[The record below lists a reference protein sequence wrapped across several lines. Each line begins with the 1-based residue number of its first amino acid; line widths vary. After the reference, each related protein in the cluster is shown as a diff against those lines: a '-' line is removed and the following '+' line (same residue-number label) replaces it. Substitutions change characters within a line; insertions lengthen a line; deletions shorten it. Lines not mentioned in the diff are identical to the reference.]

1 MNNKVKQELERIEI
15 PQELHKR
22 SKFGIEQAKSEMK
35 IKSKNKG
42 RLLKGIGGMV
52 AVAILSIGIIVAV
65 NPTLASSI
73 YGYFNDI
80 TNWKGAVVGLE
91 YNEATEEIDVQIG
104 ELTLKNDQYVLP
116 ITTTYEYAEKHPFS
130 IADALA
136 IGNFKVI
143 SQTGGKISEEQ
154 IHVEPIIKEDFTFEI
169 EDSDKLLSGAEN
181 NLQGKRSFQGNL
193 ILDKELLSSD
203 EAYILSINSF
213 FQHTK
218 GEAPLEIKGEWQIKF
233 STN

>member
-1 MNNKVKQELERIEI
+1 MSIKEWIDMDIEQLELLEVTDIEKARVKQHVLK
-15 PQELHKR
+15 KR
-22 SKFGIEQAKSEMK
+22 KKVPIWRNIA
-35 IKSKNKG
+35 I
-42 RLLKGIGGMV
+42 
-52 AVAILSIGIIVAV
+52 AVLSIGIIVAV

-91 YNEATEEIDVQIG
+91 YNDATEEIDVQIK
-104 ELTLKNDQYVLP
+104 EPILKNNQYVLP
-116 ITTTYEYAEKHPFS
+116 ITITFENSEKHPFS

-136 IGNFKVI
+136 IGNFKLI
-143 SQTGGKISEEQ
+143 SRTGGEISEEQ
-154 IHVEPIIKEDFTFEI
+154 IQIEPIIKEDFTFEI
-169 EDSDKLLSGAEN
+169 GDSDKLLSGAKN

-213 FQHTK
+213 IQHAK
-218 GEAPLEIKGEWQIKF
+218 GEAPLEINGEWQIEFLAK
-233 STN
+233 